1 VLRCYVPDP
10 RAVVGAF
17 GSVLVDGTICPTW
30 DWKAIPDLYSG
41 KAGYAGMNVQVAA
54 SLDGRIAA
62 IGPLSVHGARHDAYA
77 YAASGLA
84 DLVAGLHRIGDLGYV
99 GVAGIDLIG
108 YKRLPRHELSEHD
121 AASIKPCHR
130 CAPPTNAPSRT

>member
-1 VLRCYVPDP
+1 MCQI
-10 RAVVGAF
+10 RARWSERF
-17 GSVLVDGTICPTW
+17 GSVLVDGTVCPTS

-41 KAGYAGMNVQVAA
+41 KAGYAGMNVQVAG
-54 SLDGRIAA
+54 SLDGRLAA

-99 GVAGIDLIG
+99 VSSASTWLATSA
-108 YKRLPRHELSEHD
+108 YSATNCPNTTLP
-121 AASIKPCHR
+121 SIKPCHR
-130 CAPPTNAPSRT
+130 CAPPTSAPSRT